1 MSDRASLTVW
11 VSRLNL
17 HLSVSFCGLSV
28 CMCHNQ
34 WDTHD
39 CFCEVDCLAF
49 GEGILFPHIHIS
61 SVDSPVQHHKS
72 MWGSPRLHL
81 DLYGPQMINSD
92 K

>member
-1 MSDRASLTVW
+1 MSDRANLTVW

-17 HLSVSFCGLSV
+17 HLSVSFCGLGV

-34 WDTHD
+34 RDTRD
-39 CFCEVDCLAF
+39 CFCVVDCLAF
-49 GEGILFPHIHIS
+49 GEGIFSPHIHLS

-72 MWGSPRLHL
+72 PRLHL
-81 DLYGPQMINSD
+81 DFYCPQMINSD